1 MTQPSTYDFE
11 SRDGSQNS
19 VRGGGFVALAVI
31 AMAVGAGAALL
42 LAPQE
47 GARTRQRVG
56 RGLQSLKGGAAE
68 TLSQLQR
75 EIRRRREQSRRE
87 KRIIGLAAF
96 CLGAG
101 FAAML
106 TPESGPEARQ
116 RLSTT
121 LGRIKVGTVDRIE
134 GLRRQ
139 PEETGSGSK
148 SQPVRSVQEL
158 GREPD
163 AVF

>member
-1 MTQPSTYDFE
+1 MNQPST
-11 SRDGSQNS
+11 RDAEDGYGF
-19 VRGGGFVALAVI
+19 RETDRDGGFVALAVI

-47 GARTRQRVG
+47 GARTRKRV
-56 RGLQSLKGGAAE
+56 RSGLRSIGGGAAG
-68 TLSQLQR
+68 TISQLQR
-75 EIRRRREQSRRE
+75 DIRRRRDQSRRE
-87 KRIIGLAAF
+87 KRIIGIAGF
-96 CLGAG
+96 CIGAG
-101 FAAML
+101 LAAML

-116 RLSTT
+116 RLSDT

-134 GLRRQ
+134 ELRRRQ
-139 PEETGSGSK
+139 RESGSGVE

-158 GREPD
+158 GRDPD

>member
-1 MTQPSTYDFE
+1 MNQPST
-11 SRDGSQNS
+11 RDVEYGDGFQAAD
-19 VRGGGFVALAVI
+19 RGGGFVALAVI
-31 AMAVGAGAALL
+31 AMALGAGAALL

-56 RGLQSLKGGAAE
+56 KGLRSIRGGAAG
-68 TLSQLQR
+68 TLTQLQR

-87 KRIIGLAAF
+87 KRFIGLAGF
-96 CLGAG
+96 FIGAG
-101 FAAML
+101 LATMV

-116 RLSTT
+116 RLSAT

-139 PEETGSGSK
+139 QQESGSGNES
-148 SQPVRSVQEL
+148 PAVRSVQEL
-158 GREPD
+158 GRDPD

>member
-1 MTQPSTYDFE
+1 MNQPSTYDFE
-11 SRDGSQNS
+11 SRDGFQDPN
-19 VRGGGFVALAVI
+19 RGGGFVALAVI
-31 AMAVGAGAALL
+31 AMAIGAGAALL

-56 RGLQSLKGGAAE
+56 RGLRSIKGGAAG

-75 EIRRRREQSRRE
+75 ELRRRREQARRE
-87 KRIIGLAAF
+87 KRIIGLAGF
-96 CLGAG
+96 CIGAG
-101 FAAML
+101 VAAML
-106 TPESGPEARQ
+106 TPESGPATRQ

-139 PEETGSGSK
+139 QRESGSGSE

-158 GREPD
+158 GRDSD

>member
-1 MTQPSTYDFE
+1 MNQPF
-11 SRDGSQNS
+11 GQNS
-19 VRGGGFVALAVI
+19 ESLEALEELDGGGGFVALAVI

-47 GARTRQRVG
+47 GAQTRQRVG
-56 RGLQSLKGGAAE
+56 KSLRSLSGGAAE
-68 TLSQLQR
+68 TLAQFQR
-75 EIRRRREQSRRE
+75 ELRRRKDQSRRE
-87 KRIIGLAAF
+87 KRVIGLAGF
-96 CLGAG
+96 LIGAG
-101 FAAML
+101 LAAML
-106 TPESGPEARQ
+106 TPESGPQARQ
-116 RLSTT
+116 RLSST

-139 PEETGSGSK
+139 QRPTGTESE

-158 GREPD
+158 GRDPD

>member
-1 MTQPSTYDFE
+1 MNQPSTYDFE
-11 SRDGSQNS
+11 SRDGSQDAE
-19 VRGGGFVALAVI
+19 RGGGFVALAVI

-56 RGLQSLKGGAAE
+56 SGLRSIKGGAAG

-87 KRIIGLAAF
+87 KRLIGLAAF
-96 CLGAG
+96 CIGAG
-101 FAAML
+101 LATML
-106 TPESGPEARQ
+106 TPESGPETRQ

-134 GLRRQ
+134 GLRRHQ
-139 PEETGSGSK
+139 QKSGSGGE

-158 GREPD
+158 GRDPD

>member
-1 MTQPSTYDFE
+1 MNQPSTRDVE
-11 SRDGSQNS
+11 SGDGFQDAR
-19 VRGGGFVALAVI
+19 RGGGFVALAVI

-56 RGLQSLKGGAAE
+56 RGLRSIGGGAAG

-75 EIRRRREQSRRE
+75 EIRRRQEQSSRE
-87 KRIIGLAAF
+87 KRLIGLAGF
-96 CLGAG
+96 CIGAG
-101 FAAML
+101 LAAML
-106 TPESGPEARQ
+106 TPETGPETRQ
-116 RLSTT
+116 RLSAT

-134 GLRRQ
+134 GLRRHKQ
-139 PEETGSGSK
+139 ESGSGIESP
-148 SQPVRSVQEL
+148 PVRNVQEL
-158 GREPD
+158 GRDPD